1 MAGEWIAYDLALPDK
16 PEVQELLDLTGEP
29 LEVVVYR
36 LLQLWGWAS
45 MHCVDGTARMTIPRL
60 VRTCGADETFWRAV
74 ASVGWLEIDETAATV
89 AVPGWD
95 RRFSQAAKSR
105 AQHADRAK
113 AQNERD
119 PERKRRSRDACA
131 QAQPV
136 PAPVRSRGEE
146 IRGEVPPPPR
156 EAAQTADGWQR
167 LRAAWNDGAGPAAR
181 RKPWKPAGPPD
192 GAEGVLAEPGWLD
205 EALAAIPRLAGCRF
219 FDTPVTM
226 IQFTR
231 PGFVRKV
238 LGEQFDDPKAK
249 AAGRSA
255 GPDERPP
262 PREWAGDDAARFEAT
277 KRAMAAKLR
286 QEVA

>member
-119 PERKRRSRDACA
+119 PQRKRGSRDGCA

-156 EAAQTADGWQR
+156 EAAQTADGWHR
-167 LRAAWNDGAGPAAR
+167 LRAAWNDGAGPASR

-249 AAGRSA
+249 AAVRS
-255 GPDERPP
+255 GGLDERPP
-262 PREWAGDDAARFEAT
+262 PREWDGDDAARFEAT